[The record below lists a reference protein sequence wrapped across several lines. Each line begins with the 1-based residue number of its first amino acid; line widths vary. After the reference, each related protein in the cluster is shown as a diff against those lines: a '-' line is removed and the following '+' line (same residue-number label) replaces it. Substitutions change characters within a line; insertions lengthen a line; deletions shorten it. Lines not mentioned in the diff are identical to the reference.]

1 MDELLVDPIG
11 LAWLAKTYQITPIVR
26 MPVQSQ
32 IGGRRLTE
40 VIDGYRIETYQ
51 ESMRPADTP
60 AAHLQFHLRHEV
72 LHLECLSRIFERIG
86 GKFIQA
92 WVDAEPTGQ
101 YARRAAFLY
110 ELLSNDTLQLPK
122 RVGGNYVDLLDSTKL
137 VVASSASVIKSSRWR
152 INDNLPGTR
161 YFCPMIVKTDA
172 LIQAMELDV
181 TALFQSLEAEFG
193 EELLSRAAVW
203 MTLRESK
210 ASFAI
215 EGEEERTTRI
225 ERFADMMSRRTGQGD
240 LPLSHKMLAQL
251 QADVLGENTVV
262 TNFGVRQSPVFIGE
276 SVRYQDIVYYVAPP
290 ADEVAN
296 MLDGLRV
303 FFERTKGQS
312 SVMRCAVIAFA
323 FVYIHPL
330 ADGNGRIHRFL
341 INDILRRDGVISD
354 PVILP
359 ISAVISDDAGERRN
373 YDNVLDEISKPLMRE
388 ISEDISFTSTYTTYP
403 DGIVS
408 NFQFS
413 GNNKARPV
421 WRYPDMT
428 SHVLYLSNIIRRTL
442 TEQMREQSQY
452 LRNHLRARTALKEIV
467 EMPDQQA
474 DRVLRSIEQTQ
485 GELSNVLAKQMP
497 VLREPG
503 IWEAIVEAVRQAFRE
518 EPR

>member
-1 MDELLVDPIG
+1 
-11 LAWLAKTYQITPIVR
+11 
-26 MPVQSQ
+26 
-32 IGGRRLTE
+32 
-40 VIDGYRIETYQ
+40 
-51 ESMRPADTP
+51 
-60 AAHLQFHLRHEV
+60 
-72 LHLECLSRIFERIG
+72 
-86 GKFIQA
+86 
-92 WVDAEPTGQ
+92 
-101 YARRAAFLY
+101 
-110 ELLSNDTLQLPK
+110 
-122 RVGGNYVDLLDSTKL
+122 
-137 VVASSASVIKSSRWR
+137 
-152 INDNLPGTR
+152 
-161 YFCPMIVKTDA
+161 
-172 LIQAMELDV
+172 
-181 TALFQSLEAEFG
+181 
-193 EELLSRAAVW
+193 
-203 MTLRESK
+203 
-210 ASFAI
+210 
-215 EGEEERTTRI
+215 
-225 ERFADMMSRRTGQGD
+225 
-240 LPLSHKMLAQL
+240 
-251 QADVLGENTVV
+251 
-262 TNFGVRQSPVFIGE
+262 
-276 SVRYQDIVYYVAPP
+276 
-290 ADEVAN
+290 
-296 MLDGLRV
+296 
-303 FFERTKGQS
+303 
-312 SVMRCAVIAFA
+312 MRCAVIAFA

-388 ISEDISFTSTYTTYP
+388 ISEDISFTSTYTTYL